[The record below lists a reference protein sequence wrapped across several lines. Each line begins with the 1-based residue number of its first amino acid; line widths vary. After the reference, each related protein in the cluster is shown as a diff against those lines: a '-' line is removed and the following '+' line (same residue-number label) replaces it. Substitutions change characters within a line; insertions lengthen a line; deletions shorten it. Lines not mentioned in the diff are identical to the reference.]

1 MRSGWPL
8 ETAALISLLSVALI
22 AGIAFGGLPWFLL
35 LAVSAYLGWH
45 LWNLRRLDY
54 WLRRDRSRNPPES
67 AGIWSDL
74 FEHYYRL
81 QQRHHRRKQR
91 LRQIIG
97 EFQAST
103 AAMPDGSMVL
113 DPAWRIVWFN
123 QAAERMLDLKGRT
136 DLGQLVTNLIRSPH
150 FSEHINGEDFSHP
163 VDIKSPADPGRT
175 LSLMLVPY
183 GEGQHL
189 LLIRDVTRL
198 KRLEAMRRD
207 FVANASHELRS
218 PLTVL
223 NGYLEEIQS
232 DTQLQAEWGRPLQE
246 MQRQCRRMTALVNDL
261 LELTRMETEEGA
273 AARDQTV
280 DVCGL
285 AAYIVREARA
295 MDDSR
300 REITLE
306 CDPAV
311 RVLGAENELYS
322 AFSNLVFNAI
332 RYTEEGGHIT
342 VRWCGDR
349 DRRMIFEVVDD
360 GIGIDE
366 KHIPFLT
373 QRFYRVDESRSR
385 RRGGTGLG
393 LAIVKHVMQRHGARL
408 EVESE
413 LGHGSTFRCAFPDD
427 RVAPVTTAGLVT
439 DTSK

>member
-1 MRSGWPL
+1 MKSGWPL
-8 ETAALISLLSVALI
+8 ELAALISLLLVALVL
-22 AGIAFGGLPWFLL
+22 GIAVGGLPWFLL

-45 LWNLRRLDY
+45 LWNIQRLDH

-81 QQRHHRRKQR
+81 QQRHYRRKQR

-113 DPAWRIVWFN
+113 GPDWRIIWFN
-123 QAAERMLDLKGRT
+123 QAAERMLDLKGKT
-136 DLGQLVTNLIRSPH
+136 DLGQLVTNLIRSPR
-150 FSEHINGEDFSHP
+150 FSEHISGSDLSHP
-163 VDIKSPADPGRT
+163 VDIESPADPGRT

-183 GEGQHL
+183 GAGQHL

-232 DTQLQAEWGRPLQE
+232 DAQLQAEWGRPLQE

-285 AAYIVREARA
+285 AAYIVREAEA

-300 REITLE
+300 RITVE
-306 CDPAV
+306 CDPAE

-332 RYTEEGGHIT
+332 RYTEEAGRIT
-342 VRWCGDR
+342 VRWGR
-349 DRRMIFEVVDD
+349 DRAGRMIFEVVDD
-360 GIGIDE
+360 GIGIDQ

-373 QRFYRVDESRSR
+373 QRFYRIDESRSR

-393 LAIVKHVMQRHGARL
+393 LAIVKHVMQRHDASL

-413 LGHGSTFRCAFPDD
+413 LGSGSTFRCVFPDD
-427 RVAPVTTAGLVT
+427 RVAPATAGRAVME
-439 DTSK
+439 TSK